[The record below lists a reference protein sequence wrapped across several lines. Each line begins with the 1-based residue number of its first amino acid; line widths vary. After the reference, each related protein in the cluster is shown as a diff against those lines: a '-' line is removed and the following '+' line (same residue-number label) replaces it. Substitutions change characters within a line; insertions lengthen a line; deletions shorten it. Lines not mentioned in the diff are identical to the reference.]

1 MDFDQLASLALEGDF
16 CAISEVIERADA
28 AKRALEAADRLFREA
43 LPKFNWGASSL
54 DGGAIELL
62 NEVPQTVRHAISL
75 LE

>member
-1 MDFDQLASLALEGDF
+1 MDFDQLASLALDGDYY
-16 CAISEVIERADA
+16 AVSEVLERADA
-28 AKRALEAADRLFREA
+28 AKRALEDADRLFREA

-62 NEVPQTVRHAISL
+62 NGVPQTVRHAISL